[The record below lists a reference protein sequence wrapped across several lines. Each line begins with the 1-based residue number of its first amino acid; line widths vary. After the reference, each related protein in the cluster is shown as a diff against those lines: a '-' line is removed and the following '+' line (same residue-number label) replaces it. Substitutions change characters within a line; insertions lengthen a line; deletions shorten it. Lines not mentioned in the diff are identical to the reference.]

1 MKKSNDIST
10 NTKPAPVMTHLFAL
24 VIGIAGAAVGS
35 AGILVY
41 GDISESY
48 QQLVE
53 IEENRAERELVTLIR
68 HEIARITIPLDVRID
83 LIEAKIE
90 LENVLDTDCIGC

>member
-10 NTKPAPVMTHLFAL
+10 NTKPTPVMTPLFAL
-24 VIGIAGAAVGS
+24 VIGVAGAAVGC

-48 QQLVE
+48 QQAVE

-68 HEIARITIPLDVRID
+68 HEIARATVPLDVRID

-90 LENVLDTDCIGC
+90 LENVLDTGCSRC